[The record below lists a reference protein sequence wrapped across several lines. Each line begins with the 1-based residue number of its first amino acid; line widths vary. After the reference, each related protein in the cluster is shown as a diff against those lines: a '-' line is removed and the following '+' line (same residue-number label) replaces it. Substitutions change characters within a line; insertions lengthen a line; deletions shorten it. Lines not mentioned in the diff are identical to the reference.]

1 MIGNWENFSSVIRE
15 VAKKWE
21 VTPESAESL
30 LTSYAANKNSIL
42 KYTTEDLR
50 GLRTVL
56 KIDSDRG
63 LFWNTEIVA
72 LKNIVRTQV
81 AQIVWRSDSKTN
93 LAKST
98 NEIKDQPW
106 VMPPIKEV
114 ILAQKNY
121 ENCKDQIQPVIN
133 QVAPIVNVK
142 KETVLAVCAQESR
155 FNTAAISSAGAQGVM
170 QVMPKTFSGI
180 NRFLQKGKTENAWQ
194 EERYY
199 AQVRDTAKKQGVNIN
214 ELIASSTQVWKN
226 IAIGTIYLWYLI
238 EKYGDIEGLR
248 RYNWAKGWSLEN
260 RSYVKKVTAW
270 KNLIASSNLSTDTI
284 S

>member
-1 MIGNWENFSSVIRE
+1 MIGNWESFSSVIRE

-30 LTSYAANKNSIL
+30 LTSYTANKNSIL
-42 KYTTEDLR
+42 KYTIEDLR
-50 GLRTVL
+50 SLRTVL
-56 KIDSDRG
+56 KIDSDKG

-98 NEIKDQPW
+98 NEIKAQPW
-106 VMPPIKEV
+106 PMPPIKEV
-114 ILAQKNY
+114 MLAQKNY

-142 KETVLAVCAQESR
+142 KDTVLAVCAQESR

-180 NRFLQKGKTENAWQ
+180 NRFLQNGKIINAWP
-194 EERYY
+194 EEKYY
-199 AQVRDTAKKQGVNIN
+199 AQVRDTAKKQGININ

-238 EKYGDIEGLR
+238 EKYGDIEGIR

-260 RSYVKKVTAW
+260 RSYVKRVTAW
-270 KNLIASSNLSTDTI
+270 ENLIASSNLSTDAI